1 MKHMK
6 NFRSVIF
13 LIILAQFILLTG
25 FYASSRDKGGKHYID
40 AHTTQRL
47 REIFRYT
54 GDSVSFLSSHRGG
67 PEKNLPEN
75 CIATFANTLKH
86 TWSIMEIDPRYTKD
100 SAMILHHD
108 PTLQRTTTGQGR
120 VSDFTLKELKKLRL
134 KDMEGN
140 VTRYRIPTFEEV
152 LKWAHGK
159 TILLLDKKDVPIE
172 ARIKIIEDYK
182 AEAYTIVMAYTFE
195 EAKQCYRLN
204 KNIMMQVFISSPEK
218 VREFDQTGIP
228 WENIVAFVGH
238 KKPDDPVVF
247 QMIHQKGALC
257 ILGTSRNLDLEYL
270 DGKVANIE
278 ELENGYNALY
288 REGADI
294 LETDIPVQ
302 VSKVVAKR
310 LSSETFKS
318 KFLK

>member
-1 MKHMK
+1 M
-6 NFRSVIF
+6 F
-13 LIILAQFILLTG
+13 LIIVAQVILLTG
-25 FYASSRDKGGKHYID
+25 FDASCLDKGSKHYID
-40 AHTTQRL
+40 PHTAQKL
-47 REIFRYT
+47 REIFHYT

-67 PEKNLPEN
+67 PVMNLPEN
-75 CIATFANTLKH
+75 CIATFANTLKY
-86 TWSIMEIDPRYTKD
+86 TFSIMEIDPRYTKD
-100 SAMILHHD
+100 SIMILHHD
-108 PTLQRTTTGQGR
+108 PTLQRTTTGKGR

-134 KDMEGN
+134 KDTEGN
-140 VTRYRIPTFEEV
+140 VTRYRIPTLEEV
-152 LKWAHGK
+152 LKWANGK
-159 TILLLDKKDVPIE
+159 AILLLDKKDVPIE
-172 ARIKIIEDYK
+172 TRIKIIEDYK

-218 VREFDQTGIP
+218 VREFDQTGVP

-238 KKPDDPVVF
+238 KKPDDPAVF

-257 ILGTSRNLDLEYL
+257 ILGTSRNLDREYL
-270 DGKVANIE
+270 DRKVTNIK

-288 REGADI
+288 RDGADI

-310 LSSETFKS
+310 LSSKP
-318 KFLK
+318 KLK